1 MIISTLP
8 LLPALL
14 LLSTFLSTTLNGDE
28 VYEQAKKVLSNF
40 KNNNKILK
48 IVHER

>member
-14 LLSTFLSTTLNGDE
+14 TPKVLYPTTLNGDE
-28 VYEQAKKVLSNF
+28 VYRQAKKVLSNF

-48 IVHER
+48 